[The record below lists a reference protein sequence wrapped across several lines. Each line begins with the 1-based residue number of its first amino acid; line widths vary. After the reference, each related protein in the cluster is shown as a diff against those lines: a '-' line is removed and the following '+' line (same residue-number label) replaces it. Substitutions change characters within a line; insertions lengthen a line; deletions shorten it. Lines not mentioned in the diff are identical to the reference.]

1 MKYGI
6 LTAALVLCLAP
17 EVSAAVFAEDT
28 RPEYQ
33 REYEAYLN
41 DLQIIAETGVAPKNE
56 GLEADLAKMD
66 SDKRILL
73 TAAALPGIKTARNS
87 AKIVNSVEIIRIP
100 EEFRQEYADVY
111 KEENKTISTPSL
123 SVEQNAKRL
132 QFLEETPA
140 QKVAGHVNPFQ
151 FLQETPL
158 TEQGSQP
165 RISVATRPDVEVYFN
180 QLRNPYGGVVSSSAA
195 SYQAYKKP
203 SQNNKVDVSSSLD
216 ALSLR
221 NSMIVK

>member
-6 LTAALVLCLAP
+6 LTAALVLCQVP
-17 EVSAAVFAEDT
+17 EVCAAVFAEDN

-41 DLQIIAETGVAPKNE
+41 DLQVIAETGAAPRNE

-73 TAAALPGIKTARNS
+73 TAPAGQGVKTAQNS

-111 KEENKTISTPSL
+111 KEEKKTISAHSL
-123 SVEQNAKRL
+123 SVEQNKKRL
-132 QFLEETPA
+132 QYLEETPA
-140 QKVAGHVNPFQ
+140 QKVAGHINPFQ

-165 RISVATRPDVEVYFN
+165 RLSIAARPDVEVYFS
-180 QLRNPYGGVVSSSAA
+180 QLRNPYGGVVSHSS
-195 SYQAYKKP
+195 YKAEKK
-203 SQNNKVDVSSSLD
+203 SAKNDGADVSSSLD

-221 NSMIVK
+221 NGMMVK

>member
-6 LTAALVLCLAP
+6 LTAALVLCLVP
-17 EVSAAVFAEDT
+17 EVSAAVFAEDN

-41 DLQIIAETGVAPKNE
+41 DLQVIAETGVAPKNE

-73 TAAALPGIKTARNS
+73 TAHSLSGIKTARNS
-87 AKIVNSVEIIRIP
+87 AKILNSVEIIRIP

-111 KEENKTISTPSL
+111 KEENKTISAPSL
-123 SVEQNAKRL
+123 SVEQNKKRL
-132 QFLEETPA
+132 QHLAETPA

-165 RISVATRPDVEVYFN
+165 RISVATRPDIEVYFN
-180 QLRNPYGGVVSSSAA
+180 QLRNPYGGVVSAPSEN
-195 SYQAYKKP
+195 SYQAKKS
-203 SQNNKVDVSSSLD
+203 SQSNNVDVSSSLD